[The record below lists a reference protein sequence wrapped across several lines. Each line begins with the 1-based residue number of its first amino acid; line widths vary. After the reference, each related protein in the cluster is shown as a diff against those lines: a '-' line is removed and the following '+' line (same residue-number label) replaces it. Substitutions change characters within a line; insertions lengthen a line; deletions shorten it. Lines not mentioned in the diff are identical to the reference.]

1 VQLLQ
6 TTINP
11 PLAPIQTTINPITI
25 TAYKNSAAN
34 NQNDELHLDL
44 DATILDANNQA
55 LTAFNLLQTIKP
67 SLHLIIL
74 LQPIKMMSYI
84 WIWMQPF

>member
-1 VQLLQ
+1 VQILQ

-44 DATILDANNQA
+44 DATILM
-55 LTAFNLLQTIKP
+55 QTIKP
-67 SLHLIIL
+67 SLHSTIL
-74 LQPIKMMSYI
+74 LQTIKMMSYI
-84 WIWMQPF
+84 WIWMQPLWMQTIKLSL